1 MIVLNLPFPP
11 SVNTYYRRG
20 AHATYMSKQGR
31 EYKKAVADY
40 ISESNTPKLGS
51 ARLYLEVVL
60 WPKDKRKYDID
71 NRVKALLDS
80 LQDAGVFDD
89 DEQIDQINVYR
100 GIGERKGGQA
110 RVLISTED
118 EINTETY

>member
-1 MIVLNLPFPP
+1 MIILNLPFPP

-40 ISESNTPKLGS
+40 IAESNTPKLGT
-51 ARLYLEVVL
+51 ARLCLEIVL

-71 NRVKALLDS
+71 NRIKALIDS

-89 DEQIDQINVYR
+89 DEQIDQINIFR
-100 GIGERKGGQA
+100 GSGTVSGGKA
-110 RVLISTED
+110 MVLIWVEG
-118 EINTETY
+118 EQ

>member
-20 AHATYMSKQGR
+20 AHATYMSKNGR
-31 EYKKAVADY
+31 EYKQAVAEY
-40 ISESNTPKLGS
+40 IAESNTPKLGA
-51 ARLYLEVVL
+51 ARLSLEIVL

-71 NRVKALLDS
+71 NRIKALLDS

-100 GIGERKGGQA
+100 GTGEHKGGQA
-110 RVLISTED
+110 RVLIWLEG
-118 EINTETY
+118 EQ

>member
-20 AHATYMSKQGR
+20 AHATYMSKNGR
-31 EYKKAVADY
+31 DYKKAVAEY
-40 ISESNTPKLGS
+40 ISESGTPKLGQ
-51 ARLYLEVVL
+51 ARLSLEIVL

-71 NRVKALLDS
+71 NRIKALLDS

-100 GIGERKGGQA
+100 GTGEHKGGQA
-110 RVLISTED
+110 RVLIWLEG
-118 EINTETY
+118 EQ

>member
-1 MIVLNLPFPP
+1 MIILNLPWPP
-11 SVNTYYRRG
+11 STNTYYRRG
-20 AHATYMSKQGR
+20 AHATYMSKGGR
-31 EYKKAVADY
+31 EYKKAVAEY
-40 ISESNTPKLGS
+40 IAESGTPKLGT
-51 ARLYLEVVL
+51 ARLQLEIVL

-100 GIGERKGGQA
+100 GSGTRTGGQA
-110 RVLISTED
+110 RVMIEVI
-118 EINTETY
+118 E

>member
-31 EYKKAVADY
+31 EYKKAVAEY
-40 ISESNTPKLGS
+40 ISESNTPKLGA
-51 ARLYLEVVL
+51 ARLSLEIVL

-71 NRVKALLDS
+71 NRIKALLDS

-100 GIGERKGGQA
+100 GTGEHKGGQA
-110 RVLISTED
+110 RVLIWLEG
-118 EINTETY
+118 EQ

>member
-1 MIVLNLPFPP
+1 
-11 SVNTYYRRG
+11 
-20 AHATYMSKQGR
+20 MSKQGR
-31 EYKKAVADY
+31 DYKKAVADY

-100 GIGERKGGQA
+100 GTGVVKGGQA
-110 RVLISTED
+110 RVMIETLETGD
-118 EINTETY
+118 EPRE